1 MNKGHSLQWKLT
13 LITAFM
19 VIASCL
25 CTSYFVSK
33 SAMLFF
39 VEIEES
45 AITMFPKENSVKDAY
60 ADIQVALDRIS
71 PKWFAARRQKEQ
83 KAA

>member
-39 VEIEES
+39 AKFFTGVGKLTQEECD
-45 AITMFPKENSVKDAY
+45 KVGDGKY
-60 ADIQVALDRIS
+60 AN
-71 PKWFAARRQKEQ
+71 RRSRK
-83 KAA
+83 